1 MALSYNLPFDPA
13 DAVGIVRE
21 ASQLALRL
29 RGTVTPDIKPD
40 NTLVTAADR
49 QVEALLQEKLG
60 KLAPGFSFLG
70 EETGLTG
77 AADVPCW
84 AIDPIDGTTNFV
96 RGLPLWCV
104 SVGLV
109 YRGEVIFGVL
119 ATPPQN
125 EVMWATQ
132 GGGAWLQTGALS
144 PETHLPKPMRLRA
157 FDAEFLLQEDLIAC
171 NTTAENVV
179 DTSGVP
185 CRLRNTG
192 SLAYHL
198 ALMARGTLVCA
209 MSHQHKIYDVA
220 AGICICQ
227 EAGCVVRY
235 LDGEPWRAD
244 VEAPRETMPLLVA
257 PPQIM
262 NNLLQ
267 YLKLS

>member
-1 MALSYNLPFDPA
+1 MPSSYTLPFDPA
-13 DAVGIVRE
+13 AAVAIVRE
-21 ASQLALRL
+21 AALIALRL

-49 QVEALLQEKLG
+49 EVEAFLEHSLG
-60 KLAPGFSFLG
+60 LIAPGFSFLG

-84 AIDPIDGTTNFV
+84 VIDPIDGTTNFV

-109 YRGEVIFGVL
+109 FKGEVIFGVL
-119 ATPPQN
+119 AVPPQN
-125 EVMWATQ
+125 EIMWAVQ
-132 GGGAWLQTGALS
+132 GGGAWLQTSALGS
-144 PETHLPKPMRLRA
+144 EQGMPEPIRLQA
-157 FDAEFLLQEDLIAC
+157 FDSDVLIQEDLIAC

-179 DTSGVP
+179 NTAGVP
-185 CRLRNTG
+185 CRMRNIG

-209 MSHQHKIYDVA
+209 MSHQHKIYDIA
-220 AGICICQ
+220 AGILLCQ
-227 EAGCVVRY
+227 EAGCITRY
-235 LDGEPWRAD
+235 LNGEVWRAD
-244 VEAPRETMPLLVA
+244 VEAPREPVPLLVA

-262 NNLLQ
+262 NNLLAN
-267 YLKLS
+267 LKFS